1 MRGASGDSVSDLAK
15 PRSGRW
21 NDLRIRILS
30 AAVLTPIGVASV
42 WLGGIAFTLI
52 VGVIVTG
59 LVIEWLLLFRRPRGM
74 HSGPGIQGSGA
85 RQPPIGPGLF
95 SVGLLYVAIA
105 GTSLLWLRADPVS
118 GRADVL
124 FLLLIVWAGD
134 IGAYV
139 VGRWV
144 GGPRLAPHISP
155 GKTWSGAVGGLIAAV
170 GTGLLAAHFLA
181 TPVTPW
187 QPALIAVVLSI
198 VAQAGD
204 LLESFVKRLLAVKDS
219 GNLIPGHGGLFDRLD
234 GVLAAAPVAALLALA
249 LGRGVVLWQ

>member
-1 MRGASGDSVSDLAK
+1 MHGASGDSVPDLAK
-15 PRSGRW
+15 HQSGRW
-21 NDLRIRILS
+21 SDLRLRILS

-42 WLGGIAFTLI
+42 WFGGVAFTVI
-52 VGVIVTG
+52 VGIIATG
-59 LVIEWLLLFRRPRGM
+59 LVLEWLLLFRPKMPR
-74 HSGPGIQGSGA
+74 SGP
-85 RQPPIGPGLF
+85 RLPVPPTRPGLF
-95 SVGLLYVAIA
+95 SAGLLYVAIA

-124 FLLLIVWAGD
+124 FVLLIVWAGD

-170 GTGLLAAHFLA
+170 ATGLLAAHFLA

-187 QPALIAVVLSI
+187 QPALIAVALSI

-204 LLESFVKRLLAVKDS
+204 LLESFVKRVLAVKDS